1 MFTSPWQLQ
10 QQPGKEAMLNWS
22 GSAATTLWTRLI
34 SCHKPDGAESGRAF
48 SRHNKQL
55 AETLLHLQ
63 LESKAVLLL
72 GCRE

>member
-1 MFTSPWQLQ
+1 MSTSLWQLQ
-10 QQPGKEAMLNWS
+10 QQPGKAAMLNWS
-22 GSAATTLWTRLI
+22 GSAPATLWTRLI

-48 SRHNKQL
+48 SRHNEQL

-63 LESKAVLLL
+63 PERKAVLL